1 MKQRFHENVRHN
13 NNLASLKLFLEFD
26 CDTSVDGMGMTH
38 DLWMKYEYNNDKSVR
53 LRVRN

>member
-13 NNLASLKLFLEFD
+13 NNLASLKLFFEFD